1 MKRLPH
7 RHSLALAVAIL
18 MGLSTLP
25 AARAA
30 VTVEVVEQGERQ
42 TVLRMRVPAPRL
54 VPVDTP
60 AGRFFRFAGDA
71 VNMLRNGVDDW
82 QKPELPVAG
91 FPLAL
96 PLQLTGDATVT
107 VRPEGSVRTQIAA
120 VYPVQQPETANADRR
135 ELPPFSFDPV
145 AYRSGGAG
153 PGGAVDRQPV
163 FRGDAS
169 VDNFR
174 FTPYGYEPATGE
186 LSWHDSYLITVQHA
200 GNGCF
205 RLDHLAGAQAGQA
218 FDGIDRVHERKPP
231 APLRYIVNPA
241 VIERSCAPVAS
252 PNPNGARFIIVT
264 PPSLLAEAEK
274 LAKHRQ
280 SMGISTHLVTT
291 TQIAG
296 SPVVAFTA
304 TLLRNWLRNYYDDHA
319 VKPKWLLLLGDAEH
333 IPTHYDQPN
342 SWNMARN
349 ASDIWYGQFAPGAG
363 PTTVPLIGIGRIPVD
378 TAAQAATVINKIIAY
393 ELQPP
398 ANPVLGQDFYSR
410 LTFASYFES
419 YGTRDDRWF
428 IEVSEQIRSHA
439 VGQGFSVRRIYNT
452 EPQANPTMYRSGT
465 PVPLALRRPG
475 FAWDGSGQDIVDA
488 VNQGTTLLY
497 HRDHGNWNG
506 WGDPEFTTS
515 SLSQISVKKNQF
527 PVVFSINC
535 ASGIFD
541 NETVDLPGNILG
553 GGYGPSPTATYF
565 GEAFLRKPDGALAV
579 IGDTR
584 DSATTSN
591 GHLAIGLFDAIFPG
605 LAPGFGTSTPVRRLG
620 DVMNHG
626 RAYIAAVNAGLTPN
640 LHPSDNGA
648 AVPMT
653 GLRQQLNL
661 YNLLGDPTVKLRTSA
676 PSLFLPPGL
685 LQVGGVLQVSV
696 TRQVCPECTE
706 PEMVTASVIDPLTGR
721 LIGRSLVDANGL
733 ARIPLNG
740 FNGRYIVRVQSQEG
754 NVVQASNIETDT
766 DNDGVPDSRDNCVAT
781 ANPTQRDSDG
791 DGYGDVCDGDPN
803 NDGLV
808 NSLDLALVRAA
819 FGTANPGL
827 ADLNG
832 DGNVNALD
840 LALIRGRFG
849 AAPGPSAWR

>member
-1 MKRLPH
+1 MRSLPVLH
-7 RHSLALAVAIL
+7 ALALAAPTLVAL
-18 MGLSTLP
+18 ATPL

-30 VTVEVVEQGERQ
+30 VTVDVLEQGERQ

-60 AGRFFRFAGDA
+60 AGRFFRFTGDGA
-71 VNMLRNGVDDW
+71 NMLRNGVDDW
-82 QKPELPVAG
+82 QKPELPLAG

-96 PLQLTGDATVT
+96 PLQLTGDASVT
-107 VRPEGSVRTQIAA
+107 VRPEGSVRTQMAA
-120 VYPVQQPETANADRR
+120 IYPVQQPETANAERR

-145 AYRSGGAG
+145 AYRGGAAG

-174 FTPYGYEPATGE
+174 FTPYGYEPASGQ
-186 LSWHDSYLITVQHA
+186 LSWYDSYLITVQHA

-205 RLDHLAGAQAGQA
+205 RIDHLAGAQAGQA
-218 FDGIDRVHERKPP
+218 FDAIDRVYERQAP
-231 APLRYIVNPA
+231 APLRYVVNPA
-241 VIERSCAPVAS
+241 VIDRLCAPLAS
-252 PNPNGARFIIVT
+252 ANANGARFLIVT
-264 PPSLLAEAEK
+264 PPSLLPEAQK
-274 LAKHRQ
+274 LQKHRQ
-280 SMGISTHLVTT
+280 QMGITTHVVTT
-291 TQIAG
+291 SQITGNPNA
-296 SPVVAFTA
+296 AITA
-304 TLLRNWLRNYYDDHA
+304 VQLRNWLSSYYGAHA

-333 IPTHYDQPN
+333 IPTHYDEPN

-363 PTTVPLIGIGRIPVD
+363 ATTVPLLGIGRIPVD
-378 TAAQAATVINKIIAY
+378 TQAQAATVVNKIIAY

-398 ANPVLGQDFYSR
+398 VNLAVGQDFYSR

-419 YGTRDDRWF
+419 FGTRDDRWF
-428 IEVSEQIRSHA
+428 VEVSEQIRNHA
-439 VGQGFSVRRIYNT
+439 VSQGFSVRRIYTT
-452 EPQANPTMYRSGT
+452 EPSANPTTYRSGL
-465 PVPLALRRPG
+465 PVPAALRRPG
-475 FAWDGSGQDIVDA
+475 FAWDGNEQDVVDA

-497 HRDHGNWNG
+497 HRDHGFWHG

-515 SLSQISVKKNQF
+515 SLSQISVKNNQF
-527 PVVFSINC
+527 PVVFNINC

-541 NETVDLPGNILG
+541 NETVDLPANILG
-553 GGYGPSPTATYF
+553 SGYGPSPSAVYF
-565 GEAFLRKPDGALAV
+565 SEAFLRKADGALAV
-579 IGDTR
+579 IADTR

-605 LAPGFGTSTPVRRLG
+605 LAPGFGTGTAVRRLG

-648 AVPMT
+648 AVPMN

-676 PSLFLPPGL
+676 SLRFLLPAL
-685 LQVGGVLQVSV
+685 QQVGGTLQVSV
-696 TRQVCPECTE
+696 ARQPCPECTE

-721 LIGRSLVDANGL
+721 LIGRALVDESGL

-740 FNGRYIVRVQSQEG
+740 FSGRFIVRVQSQDG

-766 DNDGVPDSRDNCVAT
+766 DNDGVPDSRDNCLAS

-791 DGYGDVCDGDPN
+791 DGYGDACDGDPN
-803 NDGLV
+803 NDGFV
-808 NSLDLALVRAA
+808 NGIDLALVRAA
-819 FGTANPGL
+819 FGTGNPGL

-849 AAPGPSAWR
+849 LAPGPSAWR